1 MFTTD
6 APGWNHV
13 NVDVPITTSAPFLR
27 YDQAMS
33 LSTLNT
39 TLVSIGLL
47 GLSIGCTGSNQQPD
61 IVLDGD
67 DFFGAPWPEDS
78 RTTNGKP
85 DMSNFPRRG
94 EVSLVEQYLVAIEQ
108 LDGFGTNAPIY
119 IPLSEEPD
127 SFPSPADTSTTDGS
141 ILLIDIDPNSP
152 ERGRI
157 VPVTVHFQK
166 EETQWQRGNLL
177 SIQPVWGFPLRPRT
191 THALVLSTDF
201 VNLVTDWRE
210 YRDWRDLDST
220 LLQLHIDSD
229 HIAHVVQFT
238 TQDPVGEMAK
248 FKARISNDLTL
259 PALDQPIRRFHHAN
273 GVSGYEGTMWVPMW
287 QHGTKPYLTSGG
299 GFVFDSEGM
308 PVLQQWEK
316 VHFAMS
322 VPEGMDP
329 PADGWPVVIYG
340 HGTGGTHRG
349 FVQSNNE
356 LSPGKVLAE
365 AGLIGFGISLPLHGD
380 RGTSI
385 DPALVSFNYLN
396 PESAR
401 AVFRQGAL
409 DQVYLAELLT
419 TRIHAFEMPDGS
431 VLQTD
436 PDRVAYMG
444 HSHGGL
450 IGAIATPFFGDRL
463 AAVFLSGAGGGLS
476 TTVVSRDAG
485 DFDIQEILQSTL
497 DFGEHD
503 ELIESHPIIAM
514 VQTLAETTDPINYAP
529 YWHHR
534 KPFWDG
540 VPTSVLMTEG
550 LNDLQTP
557 PDTAEALAASGMLPL
572 LSPVAHISTAHR
584 LIGGGSQRTPA
595 QGNQTAWDG
604 SKVSVGL
611 AQYADASH
619 FAIFEDADAAELYQH
634 FLSSAL
640 NGELPEIQEL

>member
-1 MFTTD
+1 MTSFT
-6 APGWNHV
+6 AH
-13 NVDVPITTSAPFLR
+13 R
-27 YDQAMS
+27 
-33 LSTLNT
+33 TLA
-39 TLVSIGLL
+39 SIGML
-47 GLSIGCTGSNQQPD
+47 GFALGCSNTNQQPD
-61 IVLDGD
+61 VVMDGE
-67 DFFGAPWPEDS
+67 DFFGSPWPEDL
-78 RTTNGKP
+78 RTNNGKP

-94 EVSLVEQYLVAIEQ
+94 ELDLVEQYLVAIEQ

-119 IPLSEEPD
+119 IPLSEEPT
-127 SFPSPADTSTTDGS
+127 SFPSSADTSTTDGS

-157 VPVTVHFQK
+157 VPVNTHFQI

-191 THALVLSTDF
+191 THALVLTTDF
-201 VNLVTDWRE
+201 VNRVTDWRE
-210 YRDWRDLDST
+210 SRDWRDLDAT
-220 LLQLHIDSD
+220 LLQLHVDPEQ
-229 HIAHVVQFT
+229 IAHAVQFT

-259 PALDQPIRRFHHAN
+259 PPLDQPIRRFHRAN

-299 GFVFDSEGM
+299 GFVFDAEGM
-308 PVLQQWEK
+308 PVLERWEK
-316 VHFAMS
+316 VNFSIS
-322 VPEGMDP
+322 VPDNMDS
-329 PADGWPVVIYG
+329 PAGGWPVVIYG

-349 FVQSNNE
+349 FVQSGNE
-356 LSPGKVLAE
+356 LSPGAVLAE

-419 TRIHAFEMPDGS
+419 TQIHAFEMPDGS

-485 DFDIQEILQSTL
+485 DFDIQELLQSTL

-529 YWHHR
+529 YWYDR
-534 KPFWDG
+534 EPFWDAG
-540 VPTSVLMTEG
+540 PTSVLMTEG

-557 PDTAEALAASGMLPL
+557 PDTAEALAAAGMLPL
-572 LSPVAHISTAHR
+572 LGPVAHISTAHR
-584 LIGGGSQRTPA
+584 LIGGGSQPTPA
-595 QGNQTAWDG
+595 QGNQAAWDG
-604 SKVSVGL
+604 STVSVGL
-611 AQYADASH
+611 AQYANASH
-619 FAIFEDADAAELYQH
+619 FAIFEDPDAAELYQH
-634 FLSSAL
+634 FLSTAL
-640 NGELPEIQEL
+640 AGELPEIQEL